1 VPLESSST
9 FSEHEKSVVP
19 AKSGDST
26 MPTESVA
33 TSTTASPTRET
44 VSSAETFPVDT
55 VFAGRRKKKVL
66 MSEVVEF
73 KTSRLP
79 RRKPQIV
86 SDDTFLAVIDDE

>member
-9 FSEHEKSVVP
+9 FPEHQKSVVP
-19 AKSGDST
+19 DKSGDRT
-26 MPTESVA
+26 MSAESVT
-33 TSTTASPTRET
+33 TSTTALPAREAE
-44 VSSAETFPVDT
+44 SSAEIFPADS

-73 KTSRLP
+73 KTSKLR

-86 SDDTFLAVIDDE
+86 CDDAFLAVIDDE